1 MTTQKITDSEI
12 TEDFNWELNKLY
24 INEKSN
30 RIVYDCEIEC
40 KKVSTALKRIA
51 KTIPELDWILSN
63 IDEPCFENGVLS
75 SEYDSIICEE
85 NEGTIYIAIQ
95 TLS

>member
-1 MTTQKITDSEI
+1 MKIQNIKDSEI
-12 TEDFNWELNKLY
+12 TEDFKWQLNTLY
-24 INEKSN
+24 INHRNDN

-51 KTIPELDWILSN
+51 KTILELDWILSN
-63 IDEPCFENGVLS
+63 IDEPCFENSVLS

-85 NEGTIYIAIQ
+85 NENTIYIAIQ
-95 TLS
+95 TL